1 VSWQVSSSDTH
12 PVSGSFRFSVGAP
25 STVTRRVPTA
35 PHNDLAG
42 LLLGGMR
49 GAGYVGLALGPGL
62 LLVVLWLW
70 PEGLSDRRTSRLL
83 WVGLGVLVAS
93 SVGAE
98 LLQGVWAGGR
108 PLSAIWSSPSS
119 LSTHSRRL
127 DQLMAVRYFLA
138 FAFVCAL
145 TATVLSHPAP
155 PTPAA
160 RRPRDAAPDQRP
172 GQVRTRQSPRL
183 LLLTAVTSAALMA
196 TWALAGHATIGSAAP
211 VAITVNLLHLMAL
224 STWLG
229 GLVMVAV
236 SLRPASRADDLA
248 AVLPR
253 FSRLAFACVA
263 LIVLSGTY
271 LAWRE
276 VGSVAALR
284 STEYGRLLL
293 VKLVG
298 VVALIALG
306 NLARRWVQRHLTS
319 TPRRPALLPS
329 TALGIV
335 PVSEMTFEPLAYGQ
349 PELARLH
356 RGVFAELGIAGLV
369 LALSSALVV
378 VLPARQDYVAP
389 FHKTVTTAALRVDL
403 DLATP
408 RVGDAI
414 LRVTVRTPDGRPVPV
429 TATSGS
435 ITLASP
441 RLGPLA
447 LQPES
452 QGGASSAGTAN
463 LKISLPARGIWTL
476 QLTVQTSRIDAT
488 ALSTDLPV
496 S

>member
-1 VSWQVSSSDTH
+1 
-12 PVSGSFRFSVGAP
+12 
-25 STVTRRVPTA
+25 
-35 PHNDLAG
+35 
-42 LLLGGMR
+42 
-49 GAGYVGLALGPGL
+49 
-62 LLVVLWLW
+62 
-70 PEGLSDRRTSRLL
+70 
-83 WVGLGVLVAS
+83 
-93 SVGAE
+93 
-98 LLQGVWAGGR
+98 
-108 PLSAIWSSPSS
+108 
-119 LSTHSRRL
+119 
-127 DQLMAVRYFLA
+127 
-138 FAFVCAL
+138 
-145 TATVLSHPAP
+145 
-155 PTPAA
+155 
-160 RRPRDAAPDQRP
+160 
-172 GQVRTRQSPRL
+172 
-183 LLLTAVTSAALMA
+183 
-196 TWALAGHATIGSAAP
+196 
-211 VAITVNLLHLMAL
+211 
-224 STWLG
+224 
-229 GLVMVAV
+229 
-236 SLRPASRADDLA
+236 
-248 AVLPR
+248 
-253 FSRLAFACVA
+253 VA

-293 VKLVG
+293 GKLVG

-335 PVSEMTFEPLAYGQ
+335 PVNEMTFEPSAYGQ

-488 ALSTDLPV
+488 ALSADLPV